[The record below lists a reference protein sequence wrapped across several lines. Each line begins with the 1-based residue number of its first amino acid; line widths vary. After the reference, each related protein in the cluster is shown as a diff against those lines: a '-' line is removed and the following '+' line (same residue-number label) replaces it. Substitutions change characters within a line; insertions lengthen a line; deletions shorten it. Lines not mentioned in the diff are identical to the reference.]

1 MSNRTN
7 RNERP
12 LTENMKRLYSFLEAA
27 WIEGDEND
35 APELDWCYLYGA
47 QHAAL
52 TGLLSRRVGR
62 EIKTRTC
69 KITGVIQAAFN
80 TPH

>member
-1 MSNRTN
+1 MSN

-12 LTENMKRLYSFLEAA
+12 LTENMKRLYSLLDAA
-27 WIEGDEND
+27 WVEGDEND
-35 APELDWCYLYGA
+35 EPELDWVYLHRA
-47 QHAAL
+47 DHAAL
-52 TGLLSRRVGR
+52 TGLLSRRIGR

-69 KITGVIQAAFN
+69 KIHGVMQAAFN